1 MIPQKLTNIL
11 EIILKHLTRKNI
23 PFSVIGAMALGAYGF
38 PRYTSDIDLL
48 TEGRY
53 WPQLLPLMERLGY
66 TCYQK
71 TAAFAQFDSEMGI
84 YGSVDFMFVNTQDGK
99 DILERRILVNDK
111 LLKQFTVIQPTDY
124 IILKLMAIANNPHR
138 SMQDGADIL
147 SILKLYSNHLI
158 PQAFKALETDRI
170 FRFADRFRQ
179 RECLEKYLNMA
190 FAESCK
196 TDSFEL

>member
-38 PRYTSDIDLL
+38 PRYTSDIDIL
-48 TEGRY
+48 TDGCY
-53 WPQLLPLMERLGY
+53 WPQLLPLMKKLGY

-84 YGSVDFMFVNTQDGK
+84 YASVDFMFVNTQDGK
-99 DILERRILVNDK
+99 DILERRIVVSDK
-111 LLKQFTVIQPTDY
+111 LLKQFPVIQPSDY

-147 SILKLYSNHLI
+147 NVLNLYSKHLI
-158 PQAFKALETDRI
+158 PKTFEALDTDRI
-170 FRFADRFRQ
+170 CRFADRFRQ

-190 FAESCK
+190 FAKSCK